1 MVNLIK
7 VDFKIKVIK
16 VNLTSYFIMDILI
29 NYQALLTTF
38 INLVLFLMVFINITI
53 KHIIIRS
60 NIKAFIINFDTFDIV
75 IKIIIKAIS
84 FITSKFEFKR
94 QFLLK

>member
-1 MVNLIK
+1 
-7 VDFKIKVIK
+7 
-16 VNLTSYFIMDILI
+16 
-29 NYQALLTTF
+29 
-38 INLVLFLMVFINITI
+38 MVFINITI